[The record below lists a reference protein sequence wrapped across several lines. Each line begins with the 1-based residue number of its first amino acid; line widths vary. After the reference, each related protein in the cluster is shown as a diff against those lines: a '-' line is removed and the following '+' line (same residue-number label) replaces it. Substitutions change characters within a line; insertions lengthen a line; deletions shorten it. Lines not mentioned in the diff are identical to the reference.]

1 MTVKPWQEPKP
12 TIDQLRRLVNRIK
25 SYARTS
31 RFMGYFSTAIL
42 IVLMIQL
49 GILVYT
55 QFLFFLWSTE
65 PLFLPSWF
73 YYVMFIT
80 FALSMV
86 VYGIAGTVNSRLN
99 RYLLEYKKIGVV
111 VQLRCQE
118 CNRTRERVWE
128 KDDFIFKKE
137 GECACGGSEYIS
149 QMYIMP
155 LPLKDDQKD
164 I

>member
-1 MTVKPWQEPKP
+1 MTVESWQEPKP

-25 SYARTS
+25 SYVRTS

-42 IVLMIQL
+42 IVLMLQL

-55 QFLFFLWSTE
+55 QFLFFLWTPE
-65 PLFLPSWF
+65 PLFLPNWF

-99 RYLLEYKKIGVV
+99 RYILEYKKIGVV
-111 VQLRCQE
+111 VRLRCEE

-155 LPLKDDQKD
+155 LPLKDDQTD